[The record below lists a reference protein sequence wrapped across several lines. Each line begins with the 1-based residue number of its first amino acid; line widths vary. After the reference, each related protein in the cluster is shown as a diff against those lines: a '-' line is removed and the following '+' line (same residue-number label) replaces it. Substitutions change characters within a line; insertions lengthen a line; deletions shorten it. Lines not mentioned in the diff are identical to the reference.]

1 MPHVIV
7 CTIHTINDHLI
18 NYDVFNLS
26 IVLPE
31 HTQKVATVLRKYKEA
46 LDQEKLLQLSFT
58 TLSEYLWLLRSACQA
73 LAPLGNRAIL
83 YLAAAVSDFYI
94 PSNEMVNKSFN
105 IDYTMQCSLLYQSNR
120 F

>member
-1 MPHVIV
+1 M
-7 CTIHTINDHLI
+7 
-18 NYDVFNLS
+18 
-26 IVLPE
+26 
-31 HTQKVATVLRKYKEA
+31 VLRKYREA

-94 PSNEMVNKSFN
+94 PSNEMVNLSFDIN
-105 IDYTMQCSLLYQSNR
+105 IQYNVFYYFKAIFVCLVDP
-120 F
+120 